1 MKHTNQDPEYQQSSR
16 DASEEDAGDND
27 SITSAYDNTLDAF
40 PPRQRKKCAEKPQN
54 FDEGESSATTS
65 DISIENRLLKAPKT
79 SPVRAVDIVDKRYI
93 DVNTASGRRMN
104 PPPSDRPVRVYSD
117 GIFDLFHLG

>member
-1 MKHTNQDPEYQQSSR
+1 MKHTKKDPEYQQSSR

-27 SITSAYDNTLDAF
+27 SIISAYDNILDTNH
-40 PPRQRKKCAEKPQN
+40 QRKNRAENSQD
-54 FDEGESSATTS
+54 FDEGENSATTS
-65 DISIENRLLKAPKT
+65 DISIENRLSKTPKK
-79 SPVRAVDIVDKRYI
+79 SPVRAVDVVDKRYV

-104 PPPSDRPVRVYSD
+104 PPPSDRPVRIYSD